1 MGEHSFE
8 AIRFRHA
15 GLLADEVVQASFRL
29 LDFVPR
35 VGELVNRFRS
45 RELASHE
52 ALDLARHALLL
63 RYESAE
69 TAPVEPE
76 TLLQA
81 RRPED
86 EGRDLWKAMN
96 CIGEHLE
103 RGGASDWHKDRRG
116 KLRKVRALR
125 GIDSKVSLN
134 KGLWGLAEQL
144 ANGQPLEVPAPVTLA
159 A

>member
-1 MGEHSFE
+1 M
-8 AIRFRHA
+8 
-15 GLLADEVVQASFRL
+15 VNASTRL
-29 LDFVPR
+29 IEFMPR

-45 RELASHE
+45 RELESQE

-76 TLLQA
+76 TLLKT

-86 EGRDLWKAMN
+86 EGTDLWRVMN
-96 CIGEHLE
+96 RVGEHLE
-103 RGGASDWHKDRRG
+103 RGGVSDWHKDRRG
-116 KLRKVRALR
+116 KLRSVRALR

-144 ANGQPLEVPAPVTLA
+144 ANGQALEVPAPVTLA